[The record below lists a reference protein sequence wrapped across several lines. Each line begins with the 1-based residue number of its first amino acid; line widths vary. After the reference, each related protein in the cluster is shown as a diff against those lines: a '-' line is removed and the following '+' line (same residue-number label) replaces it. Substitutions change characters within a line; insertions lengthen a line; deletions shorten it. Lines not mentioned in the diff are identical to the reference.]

1 MSKDP
6 KDNAH
11 RDNAH
16 RISVPPN
23 LWAKLREEFDK
34 KYRGRNGNALIGQF
48 RTDWDLKIPA
58 DPPSAP
64 SAPTVGNFWKDEAE
78 KLRAYWLVDGL
89 CWLLIDCTFQE
100 WRDRNNSPAPSDAPS
115 PEPQPLPQEPAI
127 APPGSEPP
135 ETWPNWRQVCGELLD
150 AQRQL
155 TSNLFTHTDGI
166 ELDLDGV
173 YVPLGLV
180 ERKERPKRGGDVSP
194 ERGSELSQP
203 TGTEIEIA
211 QKYESDEF
219 FQEALVQEKTPK
231 SQGKRLLIAGEPGA
245 GKTTLLQKSAGWV
258 LKNTDLVPVWISLG
272 AVGEIPLDKYL
283 QEVWLRD
290 AAGKLNAASPEW
302 EEALQQ
308 LLDSGK
314 VLLLLDGADEMGVGN
329 PLAALNQ
336 QLRAGWA
343 QKVRVMLSC
352 RVNVWDATPNA
363 LTGFDTYRTLDFS
376 CGEGEEPDRVGEFI
390 DNFFKNSN
398 PERGKQLRAALNESG
413 KERIKDLVKNP
424 LRLTLLCRTW
434 HKREGGL
441 PETKAQL
448 YEQFVKALYIWKGE
462 RFPTKPKQQK
472 ALNVKLGELAL
483 RAMRGESSRFRL
495 RYGLVCDV
503 LGDPEDEESLGYLAL
518 KLGWINTVGVA
529 AENPDQPVY
538 AFYHPT
544 FEEYFAARAV
554 GDNWRFFL
562 NHTQPPSPA
571 MSNYRIFE
579 PQWKE
584 VILLWLG
591 REDVARERKEEFI
604 RALVEFEDGCKE
616 LYEYRAYFLA
626 AAGVA
631 QFKDC
636 SRADKIVAQIVEWGF
651 DYFNSEKQKW
661 VTLLLDPIEAG
672 ARSALLQTER
682 TKAIKPLVDLI
693 RTSQSEYTRQQ
704 AAESLEKID
713 PGNQTAIDAFVD
725 LIRTSQDKSTRRLAA
740 ESLEK
745 IAPGNQTAID
755 AFVDL
760 IRTSQDESTRREAA
774 WSLGQIGQGNQTAIA
789 ACVELIRTS
798 QDEDTRRQA
807 AWSLGKIDPGNQ
819 TAIAAFVDLIRTSQ
833 DESTRR
839 RAAESLGEIDKG
851 NSTAIDALVEL
862 IRTSQHEDTRRQAAE
877 SLGKIDPGSPTA
889 IAALVDLIRSSE
901 DTRRRA
907 AWSLEKIGQG
917 NQTAIDAFVELI
929 RTSQDES
936 TRWQAAWSLGEI
948 DPGNQTAIDAF
959 VELIRTS
966 QSESTRRQAAWSLGE
981 IDPGNQ
987 TAIAALVELIRTS
1000 QDESTRWQAARSL
1013 GEIGQGNQTAIAAL
1027 VELICTSQDES
1038 TRRQAAWSLEKIGQG
1053 NQTAIADLVDLI
1065 RTSQDED
1072 TRRRAAESLKKILEK
1087 SQMGAAVTGLKD
1099 CLFDDTYENDFERF
1113 HDCYKL
1119 IWHCA
1124 QTMPY
1129 PEFYQAWHTQ
1139 TTGTPPQSLTLA
1151 NLPQVLASA
1160 IARQAHLQE
1169 SVKLICISAE
1179 TLSGETDTGEIA
1191 QHLCNKIYSAAFPN
1205 STEIPPEVNS
1215 AAQLARQLTALKCRV
1230 QTPALALILHSCA
1243 PEPAL
1248 VKFCRK
1254 LTDTAH
1260 IGWIAGAPVESP
1272 LRGFPPNQP
1281 NLVSEILSWLDELAG

>member
-1 MSKDP
+1 M
-6 KDNAH
+6 NAG
-11 RDNAH
+11 
-16 RISVPPN
+16 
-23 LWAKLREEFDK
+23 EQ
-34 KYRGRNGNALIGQF
+34 GRNPEVEAKFLEAMARDCGFAGKTQAVFIQRFNRANSRQENKSLAASVWPNQ
-48 RTDWDLKIPA
+48 
-58 DPPSAP
+58 
-64 SAPTVGNFWKDEAE
+64 DEAVNRE
-78 KLRAYWLVDGL
+78 Q
-89 CWLLIDCTFQE
+89 TFQDHLQTICQKLE
-100 WRDRNNSPAPSDAPS
+100 LAGGPIVKSNKPGRRRKGEEPWNLAFKWLWETEFPNWQSAQEAESPS
-115 PEPQPLPQEPAI
+115 PTAI
-127 APPGSEPP
+127 SID
-135 ETWPNWRQVCGELLD
+135 WRQVCRTRLD
-150 AQRQL
+150 VQRQL
-155 TSNLFTHTDGI
+155 TSNLFTHADGI

-180 ERKERPKRGGDVSP
+180 ERKERPKRDGDVSP

-211 QKYESDEF
+211 KKYESDEF
-219 FQEALVQEKTPK
+219 FQEALLQGKTPK

-272 AVGEIPLDKYL
+272 AVGDIPLDKYL

-290 AAGKLNAASPEW
+290 AAGKLKSAPPEW
-302 EEALQQ
+302 LEALEQ

-314 VLLLLDGADEMGVGN
+314 VLLLLDGADEMGVAN
-329 PLAALNQ
+329 PLAALNE

-363 LTGFDTYRTLDFS
+363 LTGFDTYRTLEFS
-376 CGEGEEPDRVGEFI
+376 CGKGSEPDRVGEFI

-398 PERGKQLRAALNESG
+398 SERGKQLRAALDEPG

-472 ALNVKLGELAL
+472 ALNAKLGELAL
-483 RAMRGESSRFRL
+483 RAMGGESSRFRL
-495 RYGLVCDV
+495 RHNLVCQV
-503 LGDPEDEESLGYLAL
+503 LGDPEDEESLGYWAL

-529 AENPDQPVY
+529 AENPDEPVY

-544 FEEYFAARAV
+544 FEEYFAARAI
-554 GDNWRFFL
+554 GDDWRFFL
-562 NHTQPPSPA
+562 NHTLPPSPS

-604 RALVEFEDGCKE
+604 KALVEFEDGCGDF
-616 LYEYRAYFLA
+616 YRYRAYFLA

-631 QFKDC
+631 EFKDC
-636 SRADKIVAQIVEWGF
+636 SRADEIVAQIVKWFLGDFKRNLKIKKQDLVMFF
-651 DYFNSEKQKW
+651 DPMPE
-661 VTLLLDPIEAG
+661 V
-672 ARSALLQTER
+672 AREALLETER
-682 TKAIKPLVDLI
+682 TKAIKPFEEVI
-693 RTSQSEYTRQQ
+693 RTSQYESTRRQ
-704 AAESLEKID
+704 AVESLGEIGQGS
-713 PGNQTAIDAFVD
+713 PTAIDA
-725 LIRTSQDKSTRRLAA
+725 L
-740 ESLEK
+740 
-745 IAPGNQTAID
+745 
-755 AFVDL
+755 VDL
-760 IRTSQDESTRREAA
+760 IRTSQDEYTRRLA
-774 WSLGQIGQGNQTAIA
+774 
-789 ACVELIRTS
+789 V
-798 QDEDTRRQA
+798 D
-807 AWSLGKIDPGNQ
+807 SLGKIGQ
-819 TAIAAFVDLIRTSQ
+819 
-833 DESTRR
+833 
-839 RAAESLGEIDKG
+839 
-851 NSTAIDALVEL
+851 
-862 IRTSQHEDTRRQAAE
+862 
-877 SLGKIDPGSPTA
+877 GSP
-889 IAALVDLIRSSE
+889 
-901 DTRRRA
+901 
-907 AWSLEKIGQG
+907 
-917 NQTAIDAFVELI
+917 
-929 RTSQDES
+929 
-936 TRWQAAWSLGEI
+936 
-948 DPGNQTAIDAF
+948 
-959 VELIRTS
+959 
-966 QSESTRRQAAWSLGE
+966 
-981 IDPGNQ
+981 

-1000 QDESTRWQAARSL
+1000 QDEYTRRIAAWSL
-1013 GEIGQGNQTAIAAL
+1013 GKIDPGNPIAIAAL
-1027 VELICTSQDES
+1027 VELIRTSQNRYTRWNAAEILGEIDQGNLTAIAALEKLIHISQDGYNRPQVVCNLEEIGQGNLIAFDACVDLIRTSLYKSTRRRAAESLEKIDQGNPTAIAARVELIRTSQDEN
-1038 TRRQAAWSLEKIGQG
+1038 TRRQAAWSLP
-1053 NQTAIADLVDLI
+1053 
-1065 RTSQDED
+1065 R
-1072 TRRRAAESLKKILEK
+1072 ILEK
-1087 SQMGAAVTGLKD
+1087 SQMALAVTGLKD
-1099 CLFDDTYENDFERF
+1099 FLSDETYENDFEQF
-1113 HDCYKL
+1113 KDCYNV

-1160 IARQAHLQE
+1160 IARQAQLQE
-1169 SVKLICISAE
+1169 SVKLICINAE

-1191 QHLCNKIYSAAFPN
+1191 QHLCNNIYSAAFPN

-1230 QTPALALILHSCA
+1230 KTPALALILHSCA

-1272 LRGFPPNQP
+1272 LRGFPQNQP